1 MLCREFFHNVQSSS
15 PKCLITPAR
24 AHIRSASA
32 TVAPPTSPA
41 PVQTT
46 SHCALVIG
54 PSKVDACPAG
64 GCMAGVV
71 VFAAAMA
78 DDRKVE
84 REGER
89 REDLEG
95 EWERDGEKASETSQ
109 RQNRRLR

>member
-1 MLCREFFHNVQSSS
+1 MPCREFFHNVQSSS

-41 PVQTT
+41 PVRTT

-71 VFAAAMA
+71 VFAAMA

-84 REGER
+84 GER
-89 REDLEG
+89 WGREDSGRRMG
-95 EWERDGEKASETSQ
+95 ERWRKSK
-109 RQNRRLR
+109 